1 MEDIKL
7 SMNARNMAAAIGA
20 PSEATN
26 PDLIHSV
33 SDADLCGYITEGLK
47 LLWRKRPIPSAFA
60 DPILD
65 HVIAWKRELLRRGC
79 AIDLNTI
86 YETNTRQAESK

>member
-1 MEDIKL
+1 
-7 SMNARNMAAAIGA
+7 MNAQNMATAIGA
-20 PSEATN
+20 PLEATN

-33 SDADLCGYITEGLK
+33 SDADLCGYIAEGLK

-65 HVIAWKRELLRRGC
+65 TVIAWRSELLRRGC
-79 AIDLNTI
+79 AINLNTI
-86 YETNTRQAESK
+86 YGTNTRQAESK